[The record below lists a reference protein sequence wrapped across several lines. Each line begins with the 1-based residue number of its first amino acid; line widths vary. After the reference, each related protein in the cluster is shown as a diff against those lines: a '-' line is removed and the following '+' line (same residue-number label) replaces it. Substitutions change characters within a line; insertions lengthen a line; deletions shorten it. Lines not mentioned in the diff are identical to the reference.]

1 MAPIQI
7 LFIIVA
13 VLTLISAGMVV
24 SARRVMHASLWLV
37 LALLGVAIVFVTLET
52 GFFAVVQ
59 VIVYIGAIAILI
71 IFAVML
77 TRRDLQDPGKQA
89 NKMAWLAALLSIVGV
104 GGLVGAL
111 AKWSGFSIL
120 RTGMDTSQSG
130 EIQSIA
136 ELGRMFVSPDNYA
149 IPFEVASVLLMG
161 ALIGAIYIANEQK
174 DQ

>member
-1 MAPIQI
+1 MTPIQI

-13 VLTLISAGMVV
+13 ALTLISAGMVV
-24 SARRVMHASLWLV
+24 SARRVMHAALWLV
-37 LALLGVAIVFVTLET
+37 LALLGVAIIFVTLET

-104 GGLVGAL
+104 GGLVAAL
-111 AKWSGFSIL
+111 AKWPGFSVL
-120 RTGMDTSQSG
+120 RAGIDTSQAG

-149 IPFEVASVLLMG
+149 IPFEVASVMLMG